1 MNWVPKQGLLSLSL
15 SLSPSFQFLIW
26 KCLHFSFPQALKSLP
41 ESEPWLLFI
50 LCFNINVCRCTL
62 STFLA
67 DELCGRKKWNSF
79 HWGQIPVF
87 KIPHSWFF
95 GLIFPDFFF
104 FSFWWLSLS
113 SVMSIGKFGNDG
125 EKYLRIYFSSCFWMY
140 LLRNIVLNICIHSL
154 NTQVPKPIRK
164 VHSLFRTVIFSGCL
178 PQSAFRPMTSLWIF
192 SFVWTCHYFLSK
204 LVILKSFLMQ
214 LS

>member
-1 MNWVPKQGLLSLSL
+1 MSSVAGKNG
-15 SLSPSFQFLIW
+15 
-26 KCLHFSFPQALKSLP
+26 
-41 ESEPWLLFI
+41 
-50 LCFNINVCRCTL
+50 TL
-62 STFLA
+62 SIEVKYLFLKYRI
-67 DELCGRKKWNSF
+67 LGFLVNISR
-79 HWGQIPVF
+79 
-87 KIPHSWFF
+87 
-95 GLIFPDFFF
+95 FFF

>member
-1 MNWVPKQGLLSLSL
+1 MNWVPKQDLLSLSL

-104 FSFWWLSLS
+104 FFLLMIVFVFCNEHRKIREWWRKVSQDILFFLLLDVPS
-113 SVMSIGKFGNDG
+113 KEYCF
-125 EKYLRIYFSSCFWMY
+125 KYLYTFLEHPS
-140 LLRNIVLNICIHSL
+140 
-154 NTQVPKPIRK
+154 TQTNKK
-164 VHSLFRTVIFSGCL
+164 S
-178 PQSAFRPMTSLWIF
+178 
-192 SFVWTCHYFLSK
+192 SFV
-204 LVILKSFLMQ
+204 I
-214 LS
+214 